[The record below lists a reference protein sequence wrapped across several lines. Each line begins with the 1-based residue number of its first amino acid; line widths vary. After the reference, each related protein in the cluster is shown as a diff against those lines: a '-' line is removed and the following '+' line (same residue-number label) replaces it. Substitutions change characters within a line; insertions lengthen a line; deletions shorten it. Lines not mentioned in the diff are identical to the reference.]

1 MDKHRKKGA
10 SSDQCYVRDT
20 ESHQYH
26 TPSLSPLGVA
36 TQKAH
41 CIKHRNAFGNQSDE
55 GAEENACNYR
65 YRIAMNIKVM
75 ARFFRNL
82 PASKDG
88 PHWQWR
94 QEQGFARE
102 TSHRTIVR
110 ARLGARQVLS
120 HLSHAQKNG
129 PQKAGG
135 PSELKCHAC
144 NWAGLSRS
152 AGEPIILRPGPST
165 GTSLPI

>member
-1 MDKHRKKGA
+1 MDKHRKIGA
-10 SSDQCYVRDT
+10 SSDQCNVRDT
-20 ESHQYH
+20 EGHQYH

-55 GAEENACNYR
+55 AGEENACNYR

-102 TSHRTIVR
+102 TSHRNIVR

-120 HLSHAQKNG
+120 LISHAQK
-129 PQKAGG
+129 
-135 PSELKCHAC
+135 
-144 NWAGLSRS
+144 
-152 AGEPIILRPGPST
+152 T
-165 GTSLPI
+165 GREGR